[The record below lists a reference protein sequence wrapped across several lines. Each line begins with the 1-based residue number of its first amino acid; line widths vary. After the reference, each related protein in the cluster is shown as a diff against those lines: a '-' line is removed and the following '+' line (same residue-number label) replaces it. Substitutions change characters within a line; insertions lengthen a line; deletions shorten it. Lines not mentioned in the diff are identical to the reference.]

1 MGYLIFWWLCTWLC
15 HYFGLFDP
23 KDAYYYWNF
32 VSNTCILAPKF
43 SPNMVT
49 GHLGYVVGM
58 LFCYFTTC
66 MPKLG
71 CVGLEFT
78 VCYALQL

>member
-32 VSNTCILAPKF
+32 VWNICILVPKF
-43 SPNMVT
+43 SLNTVT
-49 GHLGYVVGM
+49 GHLGYVVG
-58 LFCYFTTC
+58 
-66 MPKLG
+66 K
-71 CVGLEFT
+71 
-78 VCYALQL
+78 